1 MVNIFKRFINWILS
15 LFSKKRGKEEY
26 KKIIAITK
34 ERPAKERETIMK
46 KETPEKKKK
55 SHIKGGKKEQKDISH
70 EGETKLAKEEERKVN
85 EEKTV
90 PIELKSDTKIE
101 TPSKE
106 EITKSNDD
114 QITEEKK
121 KQITRKP
128 RIKKAPT
135 EQRKRRK
142 KPIRKEKRTHKAK
155 EKEVDLGK
163 TKKTTTTKHVSPA
176 KELLPKTHDESKK
189 SEKLSLSLPRI
200 LSPYIEINF
209 NEAKVFLVLPKQ
221 ILPIGTVDISSQN
234 ESEYRLKINTEEKKI
249 TAKVSKNEKTIE
261 IEEKRIE
268 LKEPLHD
275 FEVNF
280 PEEISGKTYKYKHKD
295 NTFYIFLPSG
305 NSGKMYYLYDET
317 GAVNRVPKR
326 NVWILLRE
334 EFELL
339 IEPDIIEERW
349 IWENYQP
356 LNINLK
362 ESNELIIRNRKTGTE
377 KKISCELTFT
387 FDTSNAIFDDFGEMS
402 PIFTENS
409 LKINAPNKNSSGWT
423 VWIQNKRAGS
433 KLVKNS
439 WTGDEPLVLNLPDDL
454 PCEWGE
460 FQIDICEQKGEPI
473 TTLFFRYVPSLQLK
487 YTKELI
493 FPNLEKSNDRE
504 HIEIILENSED
515 FELNTNHRVVDAQK
529 GFRVLVPP
537 ENDTVRL
544 SISQENMP
552 ETMVNLQITLPRLKW
567 RTSKQEFWGSKPIQI
582 KREDLILGEDFYLF
596 VRSNSLSKYN
606 LSIVLESNGKKLQE
620 AKFVRKGID
629 YTFLL
634 NQFYDTIKRNKKRL
648 KLQIIIE
655 KDGHVLGEIPIAFI
669 HGIKFTHKKPKLIN
683 KKINLIPL
691 VKGSKGIRKGKGF
704 SKGELLKAGIEI
716 GYVRRL
722 NIRYDKR
729 RKTIHQ
735 HNVEKLKALLE
746 VKGHGNR
753 SN

>member
-1 MVNIFKRFINWILS
+1 MVSIFKRFINWILS
-15 LFSKKRGKEEY
+15 FFSKKRSKEEY
-26 KKIIAITK
+26 KEIIAITK
-34 ERPAKERETIMK
+34 ERPAKERETTIK
-46 KETPEKKKK
+46 KETPEKK
-55 SHIKGGKKEQKDISH
+55 SHIKRGKKEQKDISH
-70 EGETKLAKEEERKVN
+70 ESETKFAKEEETKVN

-90 PIELKSDTKIE
+90 PIEPKSDTKIE
-101 TPSKE
+101 TSYKE
-106 EITKSNDD
+106 EITKNTED
-114 QITEEKK
+114 QVTEEKK
-121 KQITRKP
+121 RQIPRKP
-128 RIKKAPT
+128 RIKKSPT
-135 EQRKRRK
+135 EQRKK
-142 KPIRKEKRTHKAK
+142 HETTIRKEKKTHRAK
-155 EKEVDLGK
+155 EKEVDLGR
-163 TKKTTTTKHVSPA
+163 TKKTTTTKHVSSA
-176 KELLPKTHDESKK
+176 KELLPKTQDESKK
-189 SEKLSLSLPRI
+189 SEKPSLSLPHI

-209 NEAKVFLVLPKQ
+209 DEAKVFLVLPKQ
-221 ILPIGTVDISSQN
+221 ILPINTSVNISSQN
-234 ESEYRLKINTEEKKI
+234 KFEYRLKINSEEKRI

-268 LKEPLHD
+268 LKEPLHN

-280 PEEISGKTYKYKHKD
+280 PKEISGKTYKYKHKD
-295 NTFYIFLPSG
+295 NMFYIFLPSG

-317 GAVNRVPKR
+317 GTVNPLPKR
-326 NVWILLRE
+326 NVWILLHE
-334 EFELL
+334 DFELL

-362 ESNELIIRNRKTGTE
+362 ESNELIIKNRKTGTE
-377 KKISCELTFT
+377 KRISCEPTFI
-387 FDTSNAIFDDFGEMS
+387 FDTNNAIFDDFGEIS

-409 LKINAPNKNSSGWT
+409 LKINAPNKNSSGWA

-433 KLVKNS
+433 KLVKND

-493 FPNLEKSNDRE
+493 FPNPEKGHDKE

-515 FELNTNHRVVDAQK
+515 FELNTNYRVVDAQK
-529 GFRVLVPP
+529 GFRILVPP

-544 SISQENMP
+544 SISQKNMP

-620 AKFVRKGID
+620 AKFVRKGVD

-634 NQFYDTIKRNKKRL
+634 NQFYDTIKKNKKRL

-655 KDGHVLGEIPIAFI
+655 KDGLVVGKIPIAFI
-669 HGIKFTHKKPKLIN
+669 HEIKSIHKKPERVD
-683 KKINLIPL
+683 KKINLVPL
-691 VKGSKGIRKGKGF
+691 VKAGKGIRKGKGF

-722 NIRYDKR
+722 NISYDKR

-735 HNVEKLKALLE
+735 HNIEKLKALLG
-746 VKGHGNR
+746 VNINGDR